1 MINEAVIIP
10 YTQDWKNTK
19 LNKQNNN
26 YNIQNEFELSLYYH
40 LESIINDG
48 GNLEE
53 EINKLI
59 KKYPNQNIDKQYLI
73 NKFNT
78 NIFE

>member
-1 MINEAVIIP
+1 MIDEAVIIP

-19 LNKQNNN
+19 LNKHNNN
-26 YNIQNEFELSLYYH
+26 YIQNEFELSLYYH
-40 LESIINDG
+40 LESIINNG

-59 KKYPNQNIDKQYLI
+59 KKYPNQNIDKQYWI
-73 NKFNT
+73 NKFNM